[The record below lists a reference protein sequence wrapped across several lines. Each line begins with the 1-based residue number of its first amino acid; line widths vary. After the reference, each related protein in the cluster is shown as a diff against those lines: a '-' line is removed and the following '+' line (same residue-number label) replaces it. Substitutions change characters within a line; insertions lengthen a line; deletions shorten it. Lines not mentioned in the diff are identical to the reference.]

1 MSAQPKLMPDIE
13 GLAHQVDPLS
23 RRGFFLA
30 ASAATAAG
38 YTLAAGPVRAD
49 AIQTDSAGLT
59 VGEAKVKVSDGEM
72 PVFYARPAN
81 AQNPPVILVAIE
93 IFGLHEYIKDVTRR
107 LGKLGA
113 FAIAPDYY
121 FRKGVDLTKIT
132 DIPQLMP
139 IVNSKP
145 DAELLSDLD
154 ATVAWAKCQG
164 GDTSRLGIMGF
175 CRGGRTVWEY
185 SAHNKDVKAGV
196 AFYGS
201 LVDPPAQKSLWP
213 KSPIELAPEMKAPV
227 LGLYGEAD
235 QGIPVSQVD
244 TLKGA
249 LQATG
254 KTFEIKVYPG
264 APHGFHA
271 DYRAS
276 YRKDAADDAFGSA
289 PHTDYGFITILCQDN
304 SGGLEVRRS
313 DGTWLAAP
321 PIPGTWVVN
330 VADMLSRWTNGR
342 WQSTPHRVKNLSG
355 GDRYSCPYFFDMAMD
370 SIVEGLPTCQPAK
383 FPPVRYGDYL
393 IERLDKNYVYRK
405 HSAA

>member
-1 MSAQPKLMPDIE
+1 MSAQPKLTSDIE

-23 RRGFFLA
+23 RRGFFLT

-49 AIQTDSAGLT
+49 AIHTDSAGLT
-59 VGEAKVKVSDGEM
+59 VGDAKVKVSDGEM
-72 PVFYARPAN
+72 PVYYARPAN
-81 AQNPPVILVAIE
+81 AQNPPVILVAME

-121 FRKGVDLTKIT
+121 FRKGTDLTKIT

-154 ATVAWAKCQG
+154 ATVAWAKSQG

-185 SAHNKDVKAGV
+185 AAHNKDIKAGV

-213 KSPIELAPEMKAPV
+213 KNPIELAPEMKAPV

-249 LQATG
+249 LQTAG
-254 KTFEIKVYPG
+254 KTFEIKIYPG

-271 DYRAS
+271 DYRPS
-276 YRKDAADDAFGSA
+276 YRQDAAEDAWNQMIAWFKK
-289 PHTDYGFITILCQDN
+289 YK
-304 SGGLEVRRS
+304 V
-313 DGTWLAAP
+313 LA
-321 PIPGTWVVN
+321 
-330 VADMLSRWTNGR
+330 
-342 WQSTPHRVKNLSG
+342 
-355 GDRYSCPYFFDMAMD
+355 
-370 SIVEGLPTCQPAK
+370 
-383 FPPVRYGDYL
+383 
-393 IERLDKNYVYRK
+393 
-405 HSAA
+405 